1 MKNFQSKEFE
11 GKDNRGKRKLTI
23 SKNILNGS
31 PIYKE
36 TPISKR
42 LTRLMTSY
50 RDETTKPHF
59 KQEYEKTLEKF
70 PSVFRKCNGEFTA
83 FASAAAIHKVA

>member
-11 GKDNRGKRKLTI
+11 GKDNRGNRTSI
-23 SKNILNGS
+23 IQKNILNGC

-59 KQEYEKTLEKF
+59 KKDYETTLERF

-83 FASAAAIHKVA
+83 FAAGLARH